1 MHSKPIQISV
11 LMPIYNPNI
20 KWLEAT
26 LESLNQQTVHNWQL
40 VLSLDGED
48 PATVSAVTAAREILK
63 PSQTLLVVRGKREGI
78 SQALNRGLAACN
90 TPYTAR
96 LDADDICRHDRLE
109 VQWKKLES
117 EPDLVACGMQIQA
130 VDTDGKEIQGRIHTY
145 PTSRNATLLV
155 GALFNTPIAHPVLM
169 FRTVDAVKIG
179 GYRNRRCM
187 EDYDIMARLSE
198 YGNLINLRRTGLNY
212 RIHSNQ
218 HSRQARPKREELLQ
232 ARYKFLRVLTKKQY
246 AAGVLFVI
254 PLALYVIGPKAEYQ
268 LRRFASHLG
277 SRVIGM
283 QRSRSATINSGK
295 IIRESL

>member
-1 MHSKPIQISV
+1 MLNKHIQISV
-11 LMPIYNPNI
+11 LMPIFNPNR

-26 LESLNQQTVHNWQL
+26 FESLNQQTVHNWQL

-48 PATVSAVTAAREILK
+48 QATVSAVNVARESLR
-63 PSQTLLVVRGKREGI
+63 PSQTLVVVRGPREGI
-78 SQALNRGLAACN
+78 SEALNRGLTACN

-96 LDADDICRHDRLE
+96 LDADDICRPDRLE
-109 VQWKKLES
+109 VQWKRLES

-130 VDTDGKEIQGRIHTY
+130 IDTDGKEVQGRIHTY
-145 PTSRNATLLV
+145 PTSRDATLLV

-169 FRTVDAVKIG
+169 FRTVNAVKIG

-198 YGNLINLRRTGLNY
+198 HGNLINLAGTGLNY

-218 HSRQARPKREELLQ
+218 HSRQARPKRGELLQ

-246 AAGVLFVI
+246 TAAVLIVI
-254 PLALYVIGPKAEYQ
+254 PLALYVIGPKGEYQ
-268 LRRFASHLG
+268 LRRLASHLG
-277 SRVIGM
+277 GRVIGM
-283 QRSRSATINSGK
+283 QRSRSTTNNSGK
-295 IIRESL
+295 IIRE

>member
-1 MHSKPIQISV
+1 MLNKHIQISV
-11 LMPIYNPNI
+11 LMPIFNPNR

-26 LESLNQQTVHNWQL
+26 FESLNQQTVHNWQL

-48 PATVSAVTAAREILK
+48 KATVSAVNVARESLR
-63 PSQTLLVVRGKREGI
+63 PSQTLVVVRGPREGI
-78 SQALNRGLAACN
+78 SEALNRGLTACN

-96 LDADDICRHDRLE
+96 LDADDICRPDRLE
-109 VQWKKLES
+109 VQWKRLES

-130 VDTDGKEIQGRIHTY
+130 IDTDGKEVQGRIHTY
-145 PTSRNATLLV
+145 PTSRDATLLV
-155 GALFNTPIAHPVLM
+155 GALLNTPIAHPVLM
-169 FRTVDAVKIG
+169 FRTVNAVKIG

-198 YGNLINLRRTGLNY
+198 HGNLINLAGTGLNY

-218 HSRQARPKREELLQ
+218 HSRQARPKRGELLQ

-246 AAGVLFVI
+246 TAAVLIVI
-254 PLALYVIGPKAEYQ
+254 PLALYVIGPKGEYQ
-268 LRRFASHLG
+268 LRRLASHLG

-283 QRSRSATINSGK
+283 QRSRSTTSNSEN
-295 IIRESL
+295 IIRE

>member
-1 MHSKPIQISV
+1 MLNKHIQISV
-11 LMPIYNPNI
+11 LMPIFNPNR

-26 LESLNQQTVHNWQL
+26 FESLNQQTVHNWQL

-48 PATVSAVTAAREILK
+48 QATVSAVNVARESLR
-63 PSQTLLVVRGKREGI
+63 PSQTLVVVRGPREGI
-78 SQALNRGLAACN
+78 SEALNRGLTACN

-96 LDADDICRHDRLE
+96 LDADDICRPDRLE
-109 VQWKKLES
+109 VQWKRLES

-130 VDTDGKEIQGRIHTY
+130 IDTDGKEVQGRIHTY
-145 PTSRNATLLV
+145 PTSRDATLLV

-169 FRTVDAVKIG
+169 FRTVNAVKIG

-198 YGNLINLRRTGLNY
+198 HGNLINLAGTGLNY

-218 HSRQARPKREELLQ
+218 HSRQARPKRGELLQ

-246 AAGVLFVI
+246 TAAVLIVI
-254 PLALYVIGPKAEYQ
+254 PLALYVIGPKGEYQ
-268 LRRFASHLG
+268 LRRLASHLG

-283 QRSRSATINSGK
+283 QRSRSTTSNSEN
-295 IIRESL
+295 IIRE